1 MSQQRPVVPSGEP
14 SKKYVK
20 DCKNDGAVVM
30 ALAQMR
36 KENYYKW
43 WDAERVRRGQGG
55 PRGRPWERPGESP
68 F

>member
-43 WDAERVRRGQGG
+43 WDAERVR
-55 PRGRPWERPGESP
+55 
-68 F
+68 